1 MFTIFIST
9 LVFFILIVT
18 PQWKKTVFLEITGFI
33 LLSTSFLDLTHSFF
47 YPGFTGISN
56 VQYSVM
62 YWMLAR
68 GLQSFGL
75 LYASF
80 RKEAY
85 LKKGILKNLVIIIPS
100 VTLLLTFSP
109 KFLPAN
115 LFYNPSS
122 V

>member
-33 LLSTSFLDLTHSFF
+33 LLSTSFLDFTHSFF

-85 LKKGILKNLVIIIPS
+85 LKK
-100 VTLLLTFSP
+100 
-109 KFLPAN
+109 A
-115 LFYNPSS
+115 Y
-122 V
+122 